1 MTRSAVRI
9 CSAPPSFFHFT
20 TTVKLYKTKRGSV
33 LQFEDSFRF
42 LAGEEDW
49 DTLVNRDD
57 LRDHLSQALAA
68 NETSEEAALSASE
81 EVLAPIGSQEV
92 WAAGVTYYSSRLA
105 RMEESSDAGGGDFY
119 SRVYDADR
127 PELFMKA
134 TPARV
139 VDPGEPFRIR
149 QDSEWDVPEPE
160 LTLFASSSGKIVGY
174 TVGNDVSSRSIE
186 GENPLYL
193 PQAKTYDDCACLGPC
208 LYVPETP
215 LSSETGVKLEIRREE
230 EVVFGGETSLEQM
243 KRTPEELVEYL
254 FRETS
259 FPNGVFL
266 MTGTGIVPG
275 QDFTLQ
281 SGDEVSITIDGIGT
295 LTNLVA

>member
-1 MTRSAVRI
+1 M
-9 CSAPPSFFHFT
+9 
-20 TTVKLYKTKRGSV
+20 KLYKTKRGSI

-49 DTLVNRDD
+49 DALVNRDD
-57 LRDHLSQALAA
+57 LRDHLVQAVGQY
-68 NETSEEAALSASE
+68 EPSEEAALSAE
-81 EVLAPIGSQEV
+81 EEILAPIGSQEV
-92 WAAGVTYYSSRLA
+92 WAAGVTYFSSRLA
-105 RMEESSDAGGGDFY
+105 RMEESRDAGGGDFY
-119 SRVYDADR
+119 SRVYEANR

-134 TPARV
+134 NPARV
-139 VDPGEPFRIR
+139 VDPGGPFRIR
-149 QDSEWDVPEPE
+149 KDSEWDVPEPE
-160 LTLFASSSGKIVGY
+160 LTLFSSSSGKIVGY

-193 PQAKTYDDCACLGPC
+193 PQAKTYDDCVCLGPS

-215 LSSETGVKLEIRREE
+215 LSPETGVKLEIRREE
-230 EVVFGGETSLEQM
+230 EIVFKGETSLKQM
-243 KRTPEELVEYL
+243 KRAPEELVEYL

-259 FPNGVFL
+259 FPSGVFL

-295 LTNLVA
+295 LTNPVG

>member
-1 MTRSAVRI
+1 M
-9 CSAPPSFFHFT
+9 
-20 TTVKLYKTKRGSV
+20 KLYKTKRGSI

-49 DTLVNRDD
+49 NALVNRDD
-57 LRDHLSQALAA
+57 LRDHLAQAMGQ
-68 NETSEEAALSASE
+68 NEPSEEAALSASE

-105 RMEESSDAGGGDFY
+105 RMEESRDAGGGDFY

-149 QDSEWDVPEPE
+149 KDSEWDVPEPE

-174 TVGNDVSSRSIE
+174 TIGNDVSSRSIE

-215 LSSETGVKLEIRREE
+215 LSSESGVKLEIRREE
-230 EVVFGGETSLEQM
+230 EVVFAGETSLEQM
-243 KRTPEELVEYL
+243 KRTPEELVGYL

-259 FPNGVFL
+259 FSTGVFL

-281 SGDEVSITIDGIGT
+281 SGDEVSISIDSIGT
-295 LTNLVA
+295 LTNPVA